1 VKKTTLA
8 AERFHSRSNSSTM
21 KESTMSESAAPR
33 TVIAEIVEIMRA
45 LAGSHPGFRPVH
57 AKGIVCSGTFR
68 GAPQARDV
76 SRAAHLQGQAVP
88 IIIRFANAS
97 GNPDV
102 HDGLANVR
110 SLAVKFQ
117 LADSKNADI
126 LANSVEGF
134 PVRTPEEFLAFLRA
148 QLPDPGTGQPAP
160 DAVPQFLG
168 SHPAARAFIER
179 LSQKPVPASYGQ
191 ASFHAEHAFRF
202 TAADGAS
209 RFGRYHWVPEA
220 GEAYLSPDDA
230 STRDAN
236 FLRQELESRLRNG
249 PVSFRLLLQLAGE
262 GDPTDDVTALW
273 PTERTVVELG
283 RLEVTGISPTSA
295 ADERRLVF
303 DPTNLTDGI
312 DLSADPILLAR
323 SAAYSISY
331 DHRSKGT

>member
-1 VKKTTLA
+1 MA
-8 AERFHSRSNSSTM
+8 
-21 KESTMSESAAPR
+21 ESAAPA
-33 TVIAEIVEIMRA
+33 TVVAQIVETMRA
-45 LAGSHPGFRPVH
+45 LAGPHPGFRPVH

-88 IIIRFANAS
+88 TVIRFANAS
-97 GNPDV
+97 GNPEV

-117 LADSKNADI
+117 FPDDKNADI

-134 PVRTPEEFLAFLRA
+134 PARTPEEFLAFLRA
-148 QLPDPGTGQPAP
+148 QLPDPVTGQPTP
-160 DAVPQFLG
+160 DAVPRFLG
-168 SHPAARAFIER
+168 NHPAARAFIER
-179 LSQKPVPASYGQ
+179 LMQKPVPASYGQ
-191 ASFHAEHAFRF
+191 ASYHAEHAFRF
-202 TAADGAS
+202 TAADGTS
-209 RFGRYHWVPEA
+209 RFGRYHWAPEA

-230 STRDAN
+230 SARNAN
-236 FLRQELESRLRNG
+236 FLREELESRLRTA
-249 PVSFRLLLQLAGE
+249 PVVFRLMLQLAAE

-273 PTERTVVELG
+273 PADRTMVELG

-295 ADERRLVF
+295 TDERRLVF

-312 DLSADPILLAR
+312 DLSADPIPPAR
-323 SAAYSISY
+323 SSAYSISY